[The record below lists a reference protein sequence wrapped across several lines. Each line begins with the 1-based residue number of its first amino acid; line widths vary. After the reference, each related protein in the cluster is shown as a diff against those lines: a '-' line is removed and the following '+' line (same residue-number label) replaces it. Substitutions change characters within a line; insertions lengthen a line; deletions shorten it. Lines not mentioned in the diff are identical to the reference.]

1 MSRRPGSLRIDVE
14 SEKQQLPSPA
24 APRADGGQPG
34 ASLAAP
40 PLSARAPPQPA
51 PGAPPSGAGG
61 SPLAVLAQQR
71 DVLLQLLQDS
81 ALEVQSLKRALA
93 EAQAE
98 LAASQRHASELA
110 GRLAGRAV
118 RGGAAAAG
126 AGARQHVAEFF
137 EACERG
143 DVPHVQAM
151 LAEAPAL
158 ARERDSHGRC
168 GAHFAARG
176 GALPVLRVLARAGA
190 DMAALDH
197 SRRSAL
203 SYAARRAGNGSVVAW
218 LLTEQGLPASNKD
231 ADGLTPL
238 HHAVLAHS
246 AVAVASL
253 LAAGASTTALDSA
266 GATPLALAQHL
277 NDRICVPE
285 TQHVLEELG
294 APGGPKSG

>member
-1 MSRRPGSLRIDVE
+1 VDLFSLAQKTSMAQRRSLRVDVVE
-14 SEKQQLPSPA
+14 HETA
-24 APRADGGQPG
+24 AVSGQ
-34 ASLAAP
+34 
-40 PLSARAPPQPA
+40 LSARSSPQPVPQVPA
-51 PGAPPSGAGG
+51 PAQADG
-61 SPLAVLAQQR
+61 VLQQQR

-93 EAQAE
+93 DAQAA
-98 LAASQRHASELA
+98 LVASQRHASELA

-118 RGGAAAAG
+118 RAGVGAGGGGGSGGAASRPALL
-126 AGARQHVAEFF
+126 EFF

-143 DVPHVQAM
+143 DVPHAAGM
-151 LAEAPAL
+151 LGEAPVFV
-158 ARERDSHGRC
+158 REKDSLGRSC
-168 GAHFAARG
+168 VHFAARG
-176 GALPVLRVLARAGA
+176 GALPVLRVLSRAGA
-190 DMAALDH
+190 DVRALDH

-218 LLTEQGLPASNKD
+218 LLAEHGLDPSDAD

-266 GATPLALAQHL
+266 GATPLALALH
-277 NDRICVPE
+277 IAEKVKVPE
-285 TQHVLEELG
+285 TAHVVEELQKG
-294 APGGPKSG
+294 V